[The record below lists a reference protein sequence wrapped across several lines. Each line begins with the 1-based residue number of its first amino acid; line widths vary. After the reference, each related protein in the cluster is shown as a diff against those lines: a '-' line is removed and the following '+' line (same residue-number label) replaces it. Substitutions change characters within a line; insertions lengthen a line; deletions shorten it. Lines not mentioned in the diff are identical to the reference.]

1 MHQADY
7 RAGREIRKRMRMD
20 TVPDLVSDTSDTD
33 DDMSNYTY
41 ESAYVHNYTEIN
53 NERTRIMNLVVQIVS
68 ETISLRHGTNQVSLQ
83 RFIQRILERSG
94 LGMTRFLRGIAILQR
109 STSSDGI
116 FQQIL
121 YSMMLSDGLPQDYN
135 GWSRISGISSNRLQ
149 AEVHTFASQLGDL
162 AVDDEQVWKLN
173 QSIKSEVLN
182 LEQLEKI
189 GVFYRHFETVEE
201 VDVVAKERNY
211 KNRDEIVLS
220 EATFPGGPEALQ
232 AKLEVFYKEHLHEDE
247 EIRYILDGEG
257 YFDVRDD
264 NDRWIRAKLTKG
276 DLLILPAGIYHRFTL
291 SNSKYVRALRLFK
304 DEPKWVALDRGTD
317 QAESSFSRTEY
328 LRSVSVN

>member
-7 RAGREIRKRMRMD
+7 RAGREISKRMLMD

-53 NERTRIMNLVVQIVS
+53 YERTQIMNLVVQVVS
-68 ETISLRHGTNQVSLQ
+68 ETISLRYGTDQISLQ
-83 RFIQRILERSG
+83 RFIRRILERSG

-121 YSMMLSDGLPQDYN
+121 YSMMLSDGLPQNYN

-149 AEVHTFASQLGDL
+149 AEVQAFASQVGDL

-173 QSIKSEVLN
+173 QSIKSEVL
-182 LEQLEKI
+182 
-189 GVFYRHFETVEE
+189 
-201 VDVVAKERNY
+201 
-211 KNRDEIVLS
+211 
-220 EATFPGGPEALQ
+220 
-232 AKLEVFYKEHLHEDE
+232 
-247 EIRYILDGEG
+247 
-257 YFDVRDD
+257 
-264 NDRWIRAKLTKG
+264 
-276 DLLILPAGIYHRFTL
+276 
-291 SNSKYVRALRLFK
+291 KYVKIAPEFC
-304 DEPKWVALDRGTD
+304 
-317 QAESSFSRTEY
+317 
-328 LRSVSVN
+328 